1 MEKENVFYIVLR
13 YLKEKLKFV
22 IMEIL
27 FFIIFVFIFSLYNI
41 LVEPVVYATLLCA
54 VLALIFLVVDC
65 SYYYKRHKVLMDMK
79 KKIDLSIEEMPKPN
93 TVLSEDYSRLIEIL
107 NDKRI
112 EIESGGD
119 RVKSDLYEY
128 CTLWAHQIKTPIAA
142 MRLFL
147 QCNESDENKELSM
160 EVFKIEQYV
169 EMILQYIRMGNMG
182 NDLLLKQYDLDT
194 IIKDAIHKYAKVFIR
209 KKISLDY
216 SGVDESVLTDEK
228 WLTFVIEQIISN
240 SLKYTKEGTI
250 SIYMEEGKD
259 KVLVIEDTGIGIEEE
274 DLPRICEKGFTGYN
288 GRADKKSTGIGLYLC
303 REILKKLSHEIRIES
318 EVGQGTKVYINLSSM
333 DLEVE

>member
-1 MEKENVFYIVLR
+1 MEKENVFYVFLR

-27 FFIIFVFIFSLYNI
+27 FFIVFVFIFSLYNI
-41 LVEPVVYATLLCA
+41 LVEPVVYATLLCV
-54 VLALIFLVVDC
+54 VLALLFFMVDFIN
-65 SYYYKRHKVLMDMK
+65 YYKRHKALVNMK

-93 TVLSEDYSRLIEIL
+93 TILSKDYNNLIEIL

-119 RVKSDLYEY
+119 RVKRDLYEY

-182 NDLLLKQYDLDT
+182 NDLILKQYDLDT
-194 IIKDAIHKYAKVFIR
+194 IIKEAIHKYAKVFIR
-209 KKISLDY
+209 KKISLSY
-216 SGVDESVLTDEK
+216 NAVNQSILTDEK

-303 REILKKLSHEIRIES
+303 REILKKLSHEIHVES
-318 EVGQGTKVYINLSSM
+318 KVGQGTKVYIDLSSM